1 MNLNNFLNKFF
12 FIGIS
17 IHELSHMLACLLLG
31 VKIKKFKL
39 IGSTGGYVIHEASR
53 NYKNIII
60 SMAPFFINI
69 LLAIVISIIIKRTEL
84 KIIFIIILIWIAV
97 SALFFSVPSKQ
108 DSKNV
113 YSSIKKTY
121 TKKQNAISWIFKIVI
136 FPITLILL
144 ILAWLFEV
152 LDQSFIF
159 RFILIIA
166 WIYITI
172 II

>member
-12 FIGIS
+12 FIGITT
-17 IHELSHMLACLLLG
+17 HELSHMLACLLLG

-39 IGSTGGYVIHEASR
+39 IGSSGGYVVHEASR
-53 NYKNIII
+53 NYKNILI
-60 SMAPFFINI
+60 SMAPFFINL
-69 LLAIVISIIIKRTEL
+69 LLAIIISIVIKRIEL
-84 KIIFIIILIWIAV
+84 KIIFIVILVWIAI
-97 SALFFSVPSKQ
+97 SSLFFSVPSKQ

-113 YSSIKKTY
+113 YSSIKNSY
-121 TKKQNAISWIFKIVI
+121 TKKQSIVSWIFKILI

-159 RFILIIA
+159 RFFLIIG
-166 WIYITI
+166 WVYITI